1 MRGSIVKRQVK
12 TEPGRKPRH
21 VYYCV
26 VADGDKRKWHG
37 DPDTGSGFTRREHAE
52 AHLQDLLVAVRTGSY
67 LEPSTMT
74 VNGWAALWLETSR
87 DRLKPSTWQS
97 YETKLRVH
105 VLPTLG
111 NIPLQRLRASH
122 LDALYAHLRRQGKR
136 VKGRG
141 PSPLSQRSVQY
152 VHVIIGA
159 MLGEAVRKGLLIR
172 NPQDSATPPRVI
184 TQADGTTGFSTWT
197 APEVARFLDKTS
209 GHRHATY
216 WAFVLLTGCRRGE
229 ALGLRWQD
237 VDFERGRAYI
247 QQTIGRVAGKVDI
260 GSTKSGAGRRPIA
273 LDADLV
279 DRLRAHREAQNHE
292 RELVGV
298 GYRDQGLVFANPDGS
313 PVYPEGVSRAF
324 KEQAVAH
331 GLPTIRL
338 HDARHTWATLA
349 LQSGV
354 HPKVVQER
362 LGHSSITITLQT
374 YSHVIPSMHEDAAE
388 TVASMIRAAKDPKV
402 VPLRDAR

>member
-1 MRGSIVKRQVK
+1 
-12 TEPGRKPRH
+12 
-21 VYYCV
+21 
-26 VADGDKRKWHG
+26 
-37 DPDTGSGFTRREHAE
+37 
-52 AHLQDLLVAVRTGSY
+52 
-67 LEPSTMT
+67 
-74 VNGWAALWLETSR
+74 
-87 DRLKPSTWQS
+87 
-97 YETKLRVH
+97 
-105 VLPTLG
+105 
-111 NIPLQRLRASH
+111 
-122 LDALYAHLRRQGKR
+122 
-136 VKGRG
+136 
-141 PSPLSQRSVQY
+141 
-152 VHVIIGA
+152 
-159 MLGEAVRKGLLIR
+159 
-172 NPQDSATPPRVI
+172 
-184 TQADGTTGFSTWT
+184 
-197 APEVARFLDKTS
+197 
-209 GHRHATY
+209 
-216 WAFVLLTGCRRGE
+216 
-229 ALGLRWQD
+229 
-237 VDFERGRAYI
+237 
-247 QQTIGRVAGKVDI
+247 
-260 GSTKSGAGRRPIA
+260 GRRPIA